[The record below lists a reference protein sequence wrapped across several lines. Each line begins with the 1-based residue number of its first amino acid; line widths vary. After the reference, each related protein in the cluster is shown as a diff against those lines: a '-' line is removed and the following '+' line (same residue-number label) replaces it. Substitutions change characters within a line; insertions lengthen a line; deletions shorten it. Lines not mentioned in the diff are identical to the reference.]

1 MFEKLDTL
9 LANHTI
15 LSQELMWVCFGIAV
29 IILLFLD
36 LFVFNRKNEVP
47 SFKHTLWVCA
57 AYIGAGLLFG
67 VFVWYEEGSKKAMEY
82 FTGFLVEKSLSM
94 DNIFVMSIIFS
105 SLGVPRIY
113 QHRVLFWGILGAI
126 VMRALLIGV
135 GEVLIANFHWVL
147 YLFSAFLIYTGIHM
161 AIDGSDEQD
170 VENDEEKI
178 KNSRIY
184 RTIEKY
190 FPVTHEIDGP
200 HFITVKNGKKFMTPL
215 LFALITI
222 ELMDVVFALDSIP
235 AIFLLT
241 DDVFIVY
248 TSNIFAILG
257 LRALYFLLEAAVH
270 RFVYL
275 KKALSIVLIFIGAKI
290 FLPKI
295 GIELQTWHSLTITFA
310 LLFGSVALSLIK
322 EKGESNS
329 KEPKHGK

>member
-1 MFEKLDTL
+1 MK
-9 LANHTI
+9 
-15 LSQELMWVCFGIAV
+15 
-29 IILLFLD
+29 
-36 LFVFNRKNEVP
+36 VP
-47 SFKHTLWVCA
+47 SFAHTLWVCI

-67 VFVWYEEGSKKAMEY
+67 VFVWYEEGTNKAMEY

-94 DNIFVMSIIFS
+94 DNIFVMSIIFTS
-105 SLGVPRIY
+105 IGVPRIY

-135 GEVLIANFHWVL
+135 GEALIKNFHWVL
-147 YLFSAFLIYTGIHM
+147 YVFSAFLVYTGVKM
-161 AIDGSDEQD
+161 ALHSAKKET
-170 VENDEEKI
+170 ENDEDNI
-178 KNSRIY
+178 KNSAVY
-184 RTIEKY
+184 RFVEKY

-200 HFITVKNGKKFMTPL
+200 HFVTRKNGKHYITPL
-215 LFALITI
+215 FFALITI

-275 KKALSIVLIFIGAKI
+275 KQALSIVLIFIGLKI

-295 GIELQTWHSLTITFA
+295 GIELETWHSLTVTFS
-310 LLFGSVALSLIK
+310 LLFGSIVLSLFK
-322 EKGESNS
+322 EKKTAG
-329 KEPKHGK
+329 GKAGA

>member
-1 MFEKLDTL
+1 MLENFEYSFTHH
-9 LANHTI
+9 AV
-15 LSQELMWVCFGIAV
+15 LSQGLMWTCFAIAV
-29 IILLFLD
+29 LVLLFLD

-47 SFKHTLWVCA
+47 SFAHTLWVCV

-67 VFVWYEEGSKKAMEY
+67 VFVWYEEGTSKAMEY

-94 DNIFVMSIIFS
+94 DNIFVMSVIFTS
-105 SLGVPRIY
+105 IGVPRIY

-135 GEVLIANFHWVL
+135 GEALISNFHWVL
-147 YLFSAFLIYTGIHM
+147 YLFSAFLIYTGTKMIMDHQQN
-161 AIDGSDEQD
+161 AEE
-170 VENDEEKI
+170 ENNEEKI

-184 RTIEKY
+184 KTIEKY
-190 FPVTHEIDGP
+190 LPVTHQIDGP
-200 HFITVKNGKKFMTPL
+200 HFITVKKGKHYITPL

-241 DDVFIVY
+241 EDVFIVY

-270 RFVYL
+270 RFIYL
-275 KKALSIVLIFIGAKI
+275 KHALSIVLIFIGAKI
-290 FLPKI
+290 FLPFI
-295 GIELQTWHSLTITFA
+295 GIHLQTWHSLAITFA
-310 LLFGSVALSLIK
+310 LLFGGIFFSLFK
-322 EKGESNS
+322 ENHQKA
-329 KEPKHGK
+329 

>member
-1 MFEKLDTL
+1 MIEKLQYLFT
-9 LANHTI
+9 HHVV
-15 LSQELMWVCFGIAV
+15 LSQELMWTCFGIAV
-29 IILLFLD
+29 LILLGLD

-47 SFKHTLWVCA
+47 SFSHTFWVCV

-67 VFVWYEEGSKKAMEY
+67 VFVWYEEGTPKAMEY

-94 DNIFVMSIIFS
+94 DNIFVMSIIFTS
-105 SLGVPRIY
+105 IGVPRIY

-126 VMRALLIGV
+126 VMRALLIWV
-135 GEVLIANFHWVL
+135 GEALIANFHWVL
-147 YLFSAFLIYTGIHM
+147 YLFSAFLIYTGTKM
-161 AIDGSDEQD
+161 AIENHTHGDEE
-170 VENDEEKI
+170 ENSEEKI

-184 RTIEKY
+184 KLVEKY

-200 HFITVKNGKKFMTPL
+200 HFVTVKNGKKYITPL

-241 DDVFIVY
+241 NDVFIVY

-275 KKALSIVLIFIGAKI
+275 KHALSIVLIFIGVKI
-290 FLPKI
+290 FLPHF
-295 GIELQTWHSLTITFA
+295 GIDLQTWHSLAVTFG
-310 LLFGSVALSLIK
+310 LLFGGIFLSLFK
-322 EKGESNS
+322 EREAKAQKG
-329 KEPKHGK
+329 